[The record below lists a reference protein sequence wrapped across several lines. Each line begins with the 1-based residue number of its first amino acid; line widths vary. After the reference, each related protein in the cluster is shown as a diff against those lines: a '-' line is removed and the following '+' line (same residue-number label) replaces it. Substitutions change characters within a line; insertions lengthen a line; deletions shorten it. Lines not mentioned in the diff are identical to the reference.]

1 MKKYNKL
8 TVILTTLLCLLP
20 IVAGVILWD
29 KLPDRMAI
37 HFNAANEPDGWASK
51 PFAVVGM
58 PAIIAAIHLACLFIT
73 AQDPKKQNITGV
85 MKTLM
90 LWICPFISWLCAG
103 MTIGYALE
111 SVRNIG
117 VVVCVFL
124 GILFMVIGNYLPKCL
139 PSYTVGIKLPWTLHD
154 EGNWRYTHRIGG
166 FCDLRDAQRLGGRHH
181 HHHRDSQGPQLAVEG
196 HLVAGKLEIGAILVL
211 AVLIN
216 HIAHDEDD
224 RIGGL
229 GGFHRAG

>member
-8 TVILTTLLCLLP
+8 TVILTTILCLLP

-51 PFAVVGM
+51 PFAVLGM

-117 VVVCVFL
+117 AVVCVFL

-166 FCDLRDAQRLGGRHH
+166 FCFTIAGLIVLVSAFFGIMWL
-181 HHHRDSQGPQLAVEG
+181 PLAALALAAIVPT
-196 HLVAGKLEIGAILVL
+196 VASYLYYKK
-211 AVLIN
+211 
-216 HIAHDEDD
+216 HS
-224 RIGGL
+224 
-229 GGFHRAG
+229 

>member
-37 HFNAANEPDGWASK
+37 HFNAANEPDNWASK

-111 SVRNIG
+111 SVHNIG

-166 FCDLRDAQRLGGRHH
+166 FCFT
-181 HHHRDSQGPQLAVEG
+181 LAGLIV
-196 HLVAGKLEIGAILVL
+196 LVSAFFGIMWLPLAALALAAIVPTVASFLYYKK
-211 AVLIN
+211 
-216 HIAHDEDD
+216 HS
-224 RIGGL
+224 
-229 GGFHRAG
+229 

>member
-1 MKKYNKL
+1 MWKNHKR
-8 TVILTTLLCLLP
+8 TIILTTILCLLP
-20 IVAGVILWD
+20 IAAGLIFWD
-29 KLPDRMAI
+29 RLPDQLAI
-37 HFNAANEPDGWASK
+37 HFNAANEPDNWASK
-51 PFAVVGM
+51 PVAVLGM
-58 PAIIAAIHLACLFIT
+58 PVFIAALHLLCLFIT

-117 VVVCVFL
+117 AVVCVFL

-166 FCDLRDAQRLGGRHH
+166 FCFMAAGLVTLVSAFF
-181 HHHRDSQGPQLAVEG
+181 GPVWLPLTALALAVIVPT
-196 HLVAGKLEIGAILVL
+196 VASFLYYKK
-211 AVLIN
+211 
-216 HIAHDEDD
+216 HS
-224 RIGGL
+224 
-229 GGFHRAG
+229 

>member
-1 MKKYNKL
+1 MWKNHKK
-8 TVILTTLLCLLP
+8 TIIFTTILCLLP
-20 IVAGVILWD
+20 IVAGAILWD
-29 KLPDRMAI
+29 KLPEQLAI
-37 HFNAANEPDGWASK
+37 HFNSAGEPDNWASK
-51 PFAVVGM
+51 PVAVLLM
-58 PAIIAAIHLACLFIT
+58 PVFIAALHLLCLFIT

-117 VVVCVFL
+117 AVVCVFL

-166 FCDLRDAQRLGGRHH
+166 FCFMAAGLVTLVSAFFGSVWL
-181 HHHRDSQGPQLAVEG
+181 PLTALALAAIVPT
-196 HLVAGKLEIGAILVL
+196 VASFLYYKK
-211 AVLIN
+211 
-216 HIAHDEDD
+216 HS
-224 RIGGL
+224 
-229 GGFHRAG
+229 

>member
-1 MKKYNKL
+1 MKNYNKR
-8 TVILTTLLCLLP
+8 TVILTTILTLLP
-20 IVAGVILWD
+20 IAAGLILWN
-29 KLPDRMAI
+29 KLPDQMAI
-37 HFNAANEPDGWASK
+37 HFNAANKPDNWASK

-58 PAIIAAIHLACLFIT
+58 PAIIAVIHLVCLFVT
-73 AQDPKKQNITGV
+73 ANDPKKQNITGV

-117 VVVCVFL
+117 AVVCVFL

-166 FCDLRDAQRLGGRHH
+166 WCFT
-181 HHHRDSQGPQLAVEG
+181 
-196 HLVAGKLEIGAILVL
+196 VAGFVTLVSAFFGSVWLPLTALALAAIVPTV
-211 AVLIN
+211 ASFFYYKK
-216 HIAHDEDD
+216 HS
-224 RIGGL
+224 
-229 GGFHRAG
+229 

>member
-58 PAIIAAIHLACLFIT
+58 PTIIAAIHLVCLFVT
-73 AQDPKKQNITGV
+73 AHDPKKQNITGV

-117 VVVCVFL
+117 AVVCVFL

-166 FCDLRDAQRLGGRHH
+166 FCFMAAGLVTLVSAFFGSVWL
-181 HHHRDSQGPQLAVEG
+181 PLTALALAAIVPT
-196 HLVAGKLEIGAILVL
+196 VASFLYYKK
-211 AVLIN
+211 
-216 HIAHDEDD
+216 HS
-224 RIGGL
+224 
-229 GGFHRAG
+229 

>member
-1 MKKYNKL
+1 MWKNHKF
-8 TVILTTLLCLLP
+8 TIIFTTILCLLP

-29 KLPDRMAI
+29 QLPEQLAI
-37 HFNAANEPDGWASK
+37 HFNAANEPDNWASK
-51 PFAVVGM
+51 PVAVVGM
-58 PAIIAAIHLACLFIT
+58 PVIIAAIHLVCLFVT
-73 AQDPKKQNITGV
+73 AHDPKKQNITGV

-117 VVVCVFL
+117 TVVCVFL

-166 FCDLRDAQRLGGRHH
+166 FCFMAAGLVTLVSAFFGGTWL
-181 HHHRDSQGPQLAVEG
+181 PLAALALAVIVPT
-196 HLVAGKLEIGAILVL
+196 VASFLYYKK
-211 AVLIN
+211 
-216 HIAHDEDD
+216 HS
-224 RIGGL
+224 
-229 GGFHRAG
+229 

>member
-117 VVVCVFL
+117 AVVCVFL
-124 GILFMVIGNYLPKCL
+124 GILFMVIGNYLPKCT
-139 PSYTVGIKLPWTLHD
+139 PNYTIGIKLPWTLHD

-166 FCDLRDAQRLGGRHH
+166 FCFT
-181 HHHRDSQGPQLAVEG
+181 LAGLIV
-196 HLVAGKLEIGAILVL
+196 LVSAFCGIMWLPLAALALAAIVPTVASYLYYKK
-211 AVLIN
+211 
-216 HIAHDEDD
+216 HS
-224 RIGGL
+224 
-229 GGFHRAG
+229 

>member
-1 MKKYNKL
+1 MWKNHKK
-8 TVILTTLLCLLP
+8 TIIFTTILCLLP
-20 IVAGVILWD
+20 IAAGLIFWD
-29 KLPDRMAI
+29 RLPEQLAI
-37 HFNAANEPDGWASK
+37 HFNSAGEPDNWASK
-51 PFAVVGM
+51 PVAVLLM
-58 PAIIAAIHLACLFIT
+58 PVFIAAIHLVCLFVT
-73 AQDPKKQNITGV
+73 ANDPKKQNITGV

-117 VVVCVFL
+117 AVVCVFL

-166 FCDLRDAQRLGGRHH
+166 FCFMAAGLVTLVSAFF
-181 HHHRDSQGPQLAVEG
+181 GPVWLPLTALALAVIVPT
-196 HLVAGKLEIGAILVL
+196 VASFLYYKK
-211 AVLIN
+211 
-216 HIAHDEDD
+216 HS
-224 RIGGL
+224 
-229 GGFHRAG
+229 

>member
-1 MKKYNKL
+1 MWKNHKK
-8 TVILTTLLCLLP
+8 TIIFTTILCLLP
-20 IVAGVILWD
+20 MVAGAILWD
-29 KLPDRMAI
+29 KLPEQLAI
-37 HFNAANEPDGWASK
+37 HFNSTGEPDNWASK
-51 PFAVVGM
+51 PVALLGM
-58 PAIIAAIHLACLFIT
+58 PALIAAIHLVCLFVT

-117 VVVCVFL
+117 AVVCVFL

-166 FCDLRDAQRLGGRHH
+166 FCFMAAGLVTLVSAFFGGTWL
-181 HHHRDSQGPQLAVEG
+181 PLAALALAVIVPTAASFLYYKK
-196 HLVAGKLEIGAILVL
+196 HS
-211 AVLIN
+211 
-216 HIAHDEDD
+216 
-224 RIGGL
+224 
-229 GGFHRAG
+229 

>member
-1 MKKYNKL
+1 
-8 TVILTTLLCLLP
+8 
-20 IVAGVILWD
+20 
-29 KLPDRMAI
+29 
-37 HFNAANEPDGWASK
+37 
-51 PFAVVGM
+51 
-58 PAIIAAIHLACLFIT
+58 
-73 AQDPKKQNITGV
+73 

-117 VVVCVFL
+117 AVVCVFL

-166 FCDLRDAQRLGGRHH
+166 FCFT
-181 HHHRDSQGPQLAVEG
+181 LAGLIV
-196 HLVAGKLEIGAILVL
+196 LVSAFFGIMWLPLAALALAAIVPTVASFLYYKK
-211 AVLIN
+211 
-216 HIAHDEDD
+216 HS
-224 RIGGL
+224 
-229 GGFHRAG
+229 

>member
-1 MKKYNKL
+1 MWKNHKR
-8 TVILTTLLCLLP
+8 TIILTTLLCLLP
-20 IVAGVILWD
+20 IVAGLIFWD
-29 KLPDRMAI
+29 RLPEQLAI
-37 HFNAANEPDGWASK
+37 HFNSAGEPDNWASK
-51 PFAVVGM
+51 PVAVLLM
-58 PAIIAAIHLACLFIT
+58 PVFIAALHLLCLFIT

-117 VVVCVFL
+117 AVVCVFL

-166 FCDLRDAQRLGGRHH
+166 FCFMAAGLVTLVSAFF
-181 HHHRDSQGPQLAVEG
+181 GPVWLPLTALALAAIVPT
-196 HLVAGKLEIGAILVL
+196 VASFLYYKK
-211 AVLIN
+211 
-216 HIAHDEDD
+216 HS
-224 RIGGL
+224 
-229 GGFHRAG
+229 

>member
-1 MKKYNKL
+1 MWKNDKK
-8 TVILTTLLCLLP
+8 TIIFTTILTLLP
-20 IVAGVILWD
+20 IVAGLILWD
-29 KLPDRMAI
+29 KLPEQMAI
-37 HFNAANEPDGWASK
+37 HFNAANEPDNWASK
-51 PFAVVGM
+51 PFAVLAM
-58 PAIIAAIHLACLFIT
+58 PAIIAVIHLLCLFIT

-117 VVVCVFL
+117 AVAGVFL
-124 GILFMVIGNYLPKCL
+124 GVLFMVIGNYLPKCL

-166 FCDLRDAQRLGGRHH
+166 FCFTLAGLIVLVSAFFGGTWL
-181 HHHRDSQGPQLAVEG
+181 PLAALLLAVIVPTAASFLYYKK
-196 HLVAGKLEIGAILVL
+196 HS
-211 AVLIN
+211 
-216 HIAHDEDD
+216 
-224 RIGGL
+224 
-229 GGFHRAG
+229 

>member
-1 MKKYNKL
+1 MWKNHKK
-8 TVILTTLLCLLP
+8 TIILTTILCLLP

-29 KLPDRMAI
+29 KLPEQLAI
-37 HFNAANEPDGWASK
+37 HFNAANEPDNWASK
-51 PFAVVGM
+51 PVALLGM
-58 PAIIAAIHLACLFIT
+58 PALIAAIHLVCLFVT

-103 MTIGYALE
+103 MTMGYALE

-117 VVVCVFL
+117 TVVCVFL

-166 FCDLRDAQRLGGRHH
+166 FCFTAAGLIVLVSAFFGGTWL
-181 HHHRDSQGPQLAVEG
+181 PLAALALAVIVPTAASFLYYKK
-196 HLVAGKLEIGAILVL
+196 HS
-211 AVLIN
+211 
-216 HIAHDEDD
+216 
-224 RIGGL
+224 
-229 GGFHRAG
+229 

>member
-51 PFAVVGM
+51 PFAVLGM

-166 FCDLRDAQRLGGRHH
+166 FCFTIAGLIVLVSAFFGIMWL
-181 HHHRDSQGPQLAVEG
+181 PLAALALAAIVPT
-196 HLVAGKLEIGAILVL
+196 VASYLYYKK
-211 AVLIN
+211 
-216 HIAHDEDD
+216 HS
-224 RIGGL
+224 
-229 GGFHRAG
+229 